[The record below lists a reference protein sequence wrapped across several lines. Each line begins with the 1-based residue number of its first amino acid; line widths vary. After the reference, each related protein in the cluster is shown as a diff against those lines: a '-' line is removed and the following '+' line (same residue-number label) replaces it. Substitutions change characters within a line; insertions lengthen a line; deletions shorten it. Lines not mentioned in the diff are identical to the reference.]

1 MVSCDDYYDGGGR
14 WGTNIGSQQVR
25 THTHYSGDI
34 GTTIGFSNLLGGFGS
49 ISNMGYWRGQAE
61 AHKALYEQRQRMNDM
76 QQQRLAALQQ
86 RIRPAPECV
95 LPDCKEPMT
104 ENPEEFC
111 EKHWNNFKSWRER

>member
-1 MVSCDDYYDGGGR
+1 MVSVDGYGWR
-14 WGTNIGSQQVR
+14 TNIGSQQVR

-34 GTTIGFSNLLGGFGS
+34 GTTGGPIGFSNLLGGFGS
-49 ISNMGYWRGQAE
+49 ISNMGYWAGQAE
-61 AHKALYEQRQRMNDM
+61 AHKALYEQQQRMNDM

-86 RIRPAPECV
+86 RIKPAPECV

-111 EKHWNNFKSWRER
+111 AEHWKNFQSWREVKS